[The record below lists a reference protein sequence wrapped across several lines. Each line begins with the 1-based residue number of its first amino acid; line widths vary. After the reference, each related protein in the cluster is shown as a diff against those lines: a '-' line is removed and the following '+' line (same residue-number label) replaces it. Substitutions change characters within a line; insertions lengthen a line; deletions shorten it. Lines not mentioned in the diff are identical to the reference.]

1 MNILL
6 NGKRQEPSINH
17 EAIHG
22 QFQENIDDINCSMNG
37 LRNKIINLNNIIK
50 RLQDKSQ
57 RLRVKCSKQ
66 RKEYR

>member
-1 MNILL
+1 MSILL
-6 NGKRQEPSINH
+6 NGKRQEHSINH

-22 QFQENIDDINCSMNG
+22 QFQENIDNINCSMNG